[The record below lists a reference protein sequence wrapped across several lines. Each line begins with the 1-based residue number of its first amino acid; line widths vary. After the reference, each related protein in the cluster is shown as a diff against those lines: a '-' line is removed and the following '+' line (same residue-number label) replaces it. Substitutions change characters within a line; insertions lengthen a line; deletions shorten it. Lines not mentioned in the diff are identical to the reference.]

1 MKRMVRAQEMGI
13 VRCCFILSFSAR
25 SYIRLGGIV
34 RGCLVSRGSMP
45 HFVQPDPMPNE
56 DFEIWYI
63 HPSCLSFLHTASLKN
78 KKDSLRRSLLSLP
91 PPPSH
96 LSSTFVASGSGCYG
110 PNPAFGIGP
119 PAEIMTEDGDR
130 LASAAFGTSGS
141 AIRGSDV
148 TSAVRVWL
156 ITMRSRDPY
165 RSRSLSSCSCGSLP
179 PLAVLTMERVQPEP

>member
-1 MKRMVRAQEMGI
+1 MVRAQETGI

-63 HPSCLSFLHTASLKN
+63 HPGCLSFLHTASLKN

-91 PPPSH
+91 PPPLLIFLLLLWH
-96 LSSTFVASGSGCYG
+96 RVVDAMVQILLSV
-110 PNPAFGIGP
+110 
-119 PAEIMTEDGDR
+119 
-130 LASAAFGTSGS
+130 
-141 AIRGSDV
+141 
-148 TSAVRVWL
+148 
-156 ITMRSRDPY
+156 
-165 RSRSLSSCSCGSLP
+165 
-179 PLAVLTMERVQPEP
+179 